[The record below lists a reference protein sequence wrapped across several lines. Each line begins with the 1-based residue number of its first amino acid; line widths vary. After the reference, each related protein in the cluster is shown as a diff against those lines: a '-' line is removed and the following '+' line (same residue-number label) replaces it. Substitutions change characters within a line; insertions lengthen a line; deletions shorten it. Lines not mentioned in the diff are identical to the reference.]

1 MALLQNDAA
10 PFMAAQMQVASQP
23 TLDFT
28 FQISMNFR
36 YGGNQRSMIE
46 ANKSFYSSLLWL
58 CGLMFGVGHFFV
70 LTAVKLAVWGNF
82 IPYLVSFFI
91 LGGIYVKQARLK
103 SNHERLFALYRRRG
117 HIFADF
123 LVASSLVSTFS
134 VLTYLITNDNIRVI
148 TEYEIQVPQV
158 ILGINLFMYL
168 GGLII
173 LSLVARDERQN
184 YEQAQVSQVED
195 RTAKR
200 AK

>member
-1 MALLQNDAA
+1 
-10 PFMAAQMQVASQP
+10 MQVASQP

>member
-1 MALLQNDAA
+1 VALLQNDAA